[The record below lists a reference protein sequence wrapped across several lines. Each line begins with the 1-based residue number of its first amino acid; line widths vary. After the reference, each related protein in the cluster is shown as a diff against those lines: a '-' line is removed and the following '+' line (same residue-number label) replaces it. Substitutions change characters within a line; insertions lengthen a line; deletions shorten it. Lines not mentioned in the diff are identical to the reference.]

1 MHQENGANILTL
13 NAEASTDLSANT
25 QIGRGIGLDANGDAA
40 LLGAGASGLDAAG
53 ILVDGG
59 IVAGDP
65 VTIVALGSA
74 LCLAGAAGAAN
85 EGDYM
90 TSDAAAGIVPVGA
103 GNVIVFVQ
111 AFQAVANNDLFWGLA
126 MRFQSSDG
134 AP

>member
-1 MHQENGANILTL
+1 MHQENGANIVTL

-25 QIGRGIGLDANGDAA
+25 QIGRGIGVDANGDAE
-40 LLGAGASGLDAAG
+40 LLGAGATQLDCVG
-53 ILVDGG
+53 VLVDGG

-65 VTIVALGSA
+65 VTVVAGGSA

-103 GNVIVFVQ
+103 AHVIVFVQ
-111 AFQAVANNDLFWGLA
+111 ALQAVANNDLFWGLVI
-126 MRFQSSDG
+126 RFQSTDG
-134 AP
+134 NP